1 MVKYKE
7 ELQKIEQEIEQIIL
21 NTKVDKYKIVPHI
34 ARWAAE
40 LKYKEETKDLLDSER
55 INKALHDVLTGKV
68 TIEEIKNL
76 PPLSVRKKLNLIEA
90 QKTAQ
95 PENVLQKIT
104 ENKKTKKEKK

>member
-7 ELQKIEQEIEQIIL
+7 ELQKIEQEIEQIVL
-21 NTKVDKYKIVPHI
+21 DTKVDKYKIVPHI

-68 TIEEIKNL
+68 TVEEIKNL
-76 PPLSVRKKLNLIEA
+76 PPLSFRKKLNLIET
-90 QKTAQ
+90 QNVTQ
-95 PENVLQKIT
+95 PENVLQKIV
-104 ENKKTKKEKK
+104 ENKKVKKEKK